1 MDNLRW
7 FGLYAAEKM
16 PDVIVHLGDHWDMP
30 SLSSYDKGKR
40 AMEGRR
46 YRADVQAGNDGMA
59 LLNAGIE
66 EGIAKTRRGKRGIW
80 RPRRI
85 LLRGNHEQRIIR
97 ATEMDAALDGTI
109 GYDDLES
116 PGWEVYD
123 FLEVVDAD
131 GVVYCLSP
139 SSRVLTADLRW
150 VDLGNVG
157 VGDRLLAFD
166 ENGAPRKFCESIVLA
181 ADPTVV
187 PTSLVRLS
195 DGRHIVATPDHRWL
209 ARRYGSTGW
218 KWVHTR
224 DLVAGTELC
233 QPFEVWDEDLSYEA
247 GYVAGIL
254 DGEGHISKPN
264 CAQGGIQVGFS
275 QKHGHVLDRTLQIL
289 DSWGVPYS
297 AKARGDGVVGV
308 RIRGTSSKK
317 LELLGRVDAC
327 RLIDKFRPEMLGRV
341 QQVNPVF
348 VEAVEGNGHDEVVQ
362 IATTSGTLI
371 ADGIAH
377 HNCHYF
383 QNRGT
388 GKPLGGMA
396 MTRLKQLGH
405 TFIQGHQQTLEVATR
420 FVLDKQQWGIVAGAA
435 YLHDEDYLGY
445 QGNHH
450 WRGILRLA
458 SVKDGSF
465 DPMFISLDS
474 LCRRYEGMSL
484 SRFMERYS

>member
-1 MDNLRW
+1 MTTHLVIPDTQVKPGVPTDNLRW
-7 FGLYAAEKM
+7 FGMYAAEKM

-109 GYDDLES
+109 GYYDLES
-116 PGWEVYD
+116 PGWDVYD
-123 FLEVVDAD
+123 FLEVVDID
-131 GVVYCLSP
+131 GVC
-139 SSRVLTADLRW
+139 
-150 VDLGNVG
+150 
-157 VGDRLLAFD
+157 
-166 ENGAPRKFCESIVLA
+166 
-181 ADPTVV
+181 
-187 PTSLVRLS
+187 
-195 DGRHIVATPDHRWL
+195 
-209 ARRYGSTGW
+209 
-218 KWVHTR
+218 
-224 DLVAGTELC
+224 
-233 QPFEVWDEDLSYEA
+233 
-247 GYVAGIL
+247 
-254 DGEGHISKPN
+254 
-264 CAQGGIQVGFS
+264 
-275 QKHGHVLDRTLQIL
+275 
-289 DSWGVPYS
+289 YS
-297 AKARGDGVVGV
+297 
-308 RIRGTSSKK
+308 
-317 LELLGRVDAC
+317 
-327 RLIDKFRPEMLGRV
+327 
-341 QQVNPVF
+341 
-348 VEAVEGNGHDEVVQ
+348 
-362 IATTSGTLI
+362 
-371 ADGIAH
+371 
-377 HNCHYF
+377 HYYA
-383 QNRGT
+383 NRGT

-435 YLHDEDYLGY
+435 YLHDEYYLGY